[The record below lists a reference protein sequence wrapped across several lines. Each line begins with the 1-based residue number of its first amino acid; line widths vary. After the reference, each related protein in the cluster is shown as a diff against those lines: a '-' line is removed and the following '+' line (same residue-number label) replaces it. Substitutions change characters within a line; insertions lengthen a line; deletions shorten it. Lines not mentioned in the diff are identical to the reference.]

1 LDITWLGHSC
11 FRIKGK
17 EVTVI
22 TDPCHPSLG
31 YSLGKLQADIVTLSH
46 LHPGHCYT
54 EAITSEFREVR
65 VPGEY
70 EMKGTFITG
79 ISTWHDTVQGQK
91 LGKNIVYLLEMD
103 GMTLCHL
110 GDLGHLP
117 SSELIED
124 VGDIDVLFLPVG
136 GMSTIGGSMAAEI
149 VRRLT
154 PKVVIPMHYKTA
166 ALTKELEP
174 VDKFLKEV
182 GVKEAVSQ
190 AKLSVTR
197 SNLPTSTQVII
208 LDYPH

>member
-1 LDITWLGHSC
+1 
-11 FRIKGK
+11 
-17 EVTVI
+17 
-22 TDPCHPSLG
+22 
-31 YSLGKLQADIVTLSH
+31 
-46 LHPGHCYT
+46 
-54 EAITSEFREVR
+54 
-65 VPGEY
+65 
-70 EMKGTFITG
+70 
-79 ISTWHDTVQGQK
+79 
-91 LGKNIVYLLEMD
+91 
-103 GMTLCHL
+103 
-110 GDLGHLP
+110 LP

-136 GMSTIGGSMAAEI
+136 GVSTIGGSVAAEI

-166 ALTKELEP
+166 VLTKELEP